1 MTMGSRAGGA
11 SFHKKQKCSHF
22 LVVREVLRGSTTNN
36 TIDRGSNF
44 VELWSPYSLRSF
56 LRGPMKAALSWGVWN
71 LPWPNLELVCVRR
84 DFLRVRV
91 LFLGPMQQPLIMM
104 KSCLTSP

>member
-11 SFHKKQKCSHF
+11 SFHKKQKSSHF

-71 LPWPNLELVCVRR
+71 LPWPNLELVST
-84 DFLRVRV
+84 FWTTL
-91 LFLGPMQQPLIMM
+91 
-104 KSCLTSP
+104 KSRSNFKGATCTST